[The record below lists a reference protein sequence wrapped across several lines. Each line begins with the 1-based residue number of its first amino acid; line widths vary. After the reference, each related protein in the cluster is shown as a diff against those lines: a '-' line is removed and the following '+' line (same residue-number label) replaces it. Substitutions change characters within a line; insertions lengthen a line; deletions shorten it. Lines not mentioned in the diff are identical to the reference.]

1 MEAVRDPYLQY
12 SDLLNKAFEKIKKT
26 VPKKYNELKNLC
38 TEAQGKLLA
47 SPCLISW
54 CRKNQAG
61 KRRAI

>member
-38 TEAQGKLLA
+38 TEAQGK
-47 SPCLISW
+47 IKHKFKTDMFV
-54 CRKNQAG
+54 CREN
-61 KRRAI
+61 

>member
-47 SPCLISW
+47 SPCLIS
-54 CRKNQAG
+54 
-61 KRRAI
+61 